1 MFACACGQFE
11 NYEIGIIV
19 KISRNHVVT
28 LKYQVSD
35 REGEVV
41 DTGQEPLV
49 YLHGG
54 YGGVFDALEVA
65 LQGKAVGEAFSVELS
80 VEQAFGEYDEE
91 LVSVEPRDAFP
102 SNIQVGTQVELDDED
117 GESMLFKITHI
128 DGDNVTINGNHPLCG
143 LDLVFSGTV
152 VAVRPATAK
161 EIARGEAD

>member
-1 MFACACGQFE
+1 MT
-11 NYEIGIIV
+11 V

-41 DTGQEPLV
+41 DAGLEPIV

-54 YGGVFDALEVA
+54 YGGLFDALEVA
-65 LQGKAVGEAFSVELS
+65 LQGKSAGDAFSVTLTVDE
-80 VEQAFGEYDEE
+80 AFGEYDPD

-102 SNIQVGTQVELDDED
+102 PNIQVGTEVELDAED
-117 GESMLFKITHI
+117 GETLQFRVTHV
-128 DGDNVTINGNHPLCG
+128 DGDHVTINGNHPLCG
-143 LDLVFSGTV
+143 LDLVFAGTV

-161 EIARGEAD
+161 EIARGEVN